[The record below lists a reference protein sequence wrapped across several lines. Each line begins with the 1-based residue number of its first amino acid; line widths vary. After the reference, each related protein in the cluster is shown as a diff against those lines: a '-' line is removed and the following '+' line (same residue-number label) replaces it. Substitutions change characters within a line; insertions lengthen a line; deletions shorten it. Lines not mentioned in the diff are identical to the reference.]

1 MHDNT
6 INDTDS
12 YIEFFLVHGS
22 KAHIQELARLG
33 WTLKRILEYF
43 RHELT
48 LEQITEWMNAIT

>member
-12 YIEFFLVHGS
+12 HAEYFLVHGS
-22 KAHIQELARLG
+22 KEHIQELTRLG
-33 WTLKRILEYF
+33 WTLDRLTEYF

-48 LEQITEWMNAIT
+48 LEQITEWINVTN